1 MNQQP
6 TPLFK
11 PAPAEWAAKMKPA
24 AAHDHEPH
32 DGCCHHHHMNFGDS
46 GDLLSSKEKRALGLR
61 LTLALICVGLLLIA
75 LVIHLAWPAQSDLAS
90 LVAGIAAALV
100 AIPVL
105 QEAWRSLRQP
115 SLHGVTDQLVA
126 VALIAAWVVGDL
138 ETAALVPLAMV
149 IGHILE
155 ERSLLGSREAIAALG
170 RLSVTHAR
178 RLDADGKVTEI
189 SVDSLTVGMRVEIRP
204 GDRCPADGVVRSGSS
219 SIDTAPITG
228 ESVPVEV
235 KNGDAVYAGTIN
247 QQGRLEVE
255 VTSVGNDTT
264 LGKVVALLS
273 DAERA
278 KPPVTRLLERYAQPY
293 LITVILFSCAVWLL
307 TGSVESMMSVLVAAC
322 PCALVLAAPAT
333 AVAALAVAGRHGILV
348 KGTAF
353 LEELADVNSLV
364 LDKTGTV
371 TQGHLSL
378 HQAISVDGTDTDML
392 KKIAGSIGAMSN
404 HPVSQAV
411 AQAIVETDRINLND
425 VQEIS
430 GKGVTATMP
439 DGRRLIFG
447 RASFLGEHGIVT
459 PEVPVHDGPLVALGI
474 DKQCVGWL
482 LLSDEPKPEAYEALQ
497 DLRSLGLTHQVM
509 VTGDRRPVAEAVAK
523 QLGINHVEA
532 EVLPQQKLDTVL
544 KELAEG
550 RHPLVIGD
558 GVNDAL
564 ALKAGAVGIAMGGL
578 DASGRRVGGTD
589 VAMASSDLV
598 LMSND
603 LRRLG
608 SCIRLSRH
616 CRRTINI
623 NVLIGLGWTMVII
636 AGAALKFYGPIA
648 AVMLHNLGTLAV
660 MANAGRLLRF
670 DESGTHV
677 AR

>member
-1 MNQQP
+1 MNEP
-6 TPLFK
+6 TQLKWAQTIK
-11 PAPAEWAAKMKPA
+11 PASAQ
-24 AAHDHEPH
+24 PH
-32 DGCCHHHHMNFGDS
+32 DEHGDCCHHHHVDFSQS
-46 GDLLSSKEKRALGLR
+46 GDLLSSAEKRALGTR

-75 LVIHLAWPAQSDLAS
+75 LIIHVFIPAQADLAS
-90 LVAGIAAALV
+90 LVAGVAAALV

-105 QEAWRSLRQP
+105 SEAWRSLRQP

-149 IGHILE
+149 IGHVLE

-170 RLSVTHAR
+170 KLSATHAR
-178 RLDADGKVTEI
+178 VINKDGVVQEI
-189 SVDSLTVGMRVEIRP
+189 PSEQLSVGMRVEIRP
-204 GDRCPADGVVRSGSS
+204 GDRCPADGVVRVGQS

-235 KNGDAVYAGTIN
+235 NVGDTVFAGTIN
-247 QQGRLEVE
+247 QHGRLEVE
-255 VTSVGNDTT
+255 INKIGQETT

-293 LITVILFSCAVWLL
+293 LITVLLCALATWLL
-307 TGSVESMMSVLVAAC
+307 TGSVSAMMGVLVASC

-333 AVAALAVAGRHGILV
+333 AIAALAVAGRHGILV

-353 LEELADVNSLV
+353 LEELADVDSLV

-371 TQGHLSL
+371 TQGRLSVHAL
-378 HQAISVDGTDTDML
+378 QLAASATGDESQL
-392 KKIAGSIGAMSN
+392 KIIAASLAARSS
-404 HPVSQAV
+404 HPVSLAV
-411 AQAIVETDRINLND
+411 AGLIIPGEALNISD
-425 VQEIS
+425 VKEQS
-430 GKGVTATMP
+430 GKGVQGILP
-439 DGRRLIFG
+439 DGRKIILG
-447 RASFLGEHGIVT
+447 RASYLREQGVIVGDL
-459 PEVPVHDGPLVALGI
+459 PEHDGPIVALGVN
-474 DKQCVGWL
+474 QECLGWI
-482 LLSDEPKPEAYEALQ
+482 LLSDEPKAEAAEALAE
-497 DLRSLGLTHQVM
+497 LRTLGLSHQVM
-509 VTGDRRPVAEAVAK
+509 VTGDRRVVAEKIAR

-544 KELAEG
+544 KEINAG
-550 RHPLVIGD
+550 RRPLVIGD

-578 DASGRRVGGTD
+578 DASGKRFSGTD

-598 LMSND
+598 LMSHD

-623 NVLIGLGWTMVII
+623 NVLIGLGWTLLII
-636 AGAALKFYGPIA
+636 AGAALNFYGAIT
-648 AVMLHNLGTLAV
+648 AVLLHNLGTLAV

-670 DESGTHV
+670 DES
-677 AR
+677 RR

>member
-1 MNQQP
+1 MNQSP
-6 TPLFK
+6 IFK
-11 PAPAEWAAKMKPA
+11 PVGNNWAATMKPVVVA
-24 AAHDHEPH
+24 DHDHVEGG
-32 DGCCHHHHMNFGDS
+32 DCCHHHHLNFGDN
-46 GDLLSSKEKRALGLR
+46 GDLLSSKEKRSLGLR
-61 LTLALICVGLLLIA
+61 LTLALICVGLLLMA
-75 LVIHLAWPAQSDLAS
+75 LVIHVFLPAQADLAS
-90 LVAGIAAALV
+90 LVAGVAATLV

-149 IGHILE
+149 IGHVLE

-178 RLDADGKVTEI
+178 RCQADGSVVEI
-189 SVDSLTVGMRVEIRP
+189 PVDSLTVGMRVELRP
-204 GDRCPADGVVRSGSS
+204 GDRCPADGVVREGAS

-235 KNGDAVYAGTIN
+235 TAGDAVYAGTIN
-247 QQGRLEVE
+247 QQGRLVVE

-293 LITVILFSCAVWLL
+293 LIAVLLFAAATWLL
-307 TGSVESMMSVLVAAC
+307 TGSVAAMMGVLVASC

-333 AVAALAVAGRHGILV
+333 AIAALAVAGRHGILV

-353 LEELADVNSLV
+353 LEELADVDSLI

-378 HQAISVDGTDTDML
+378 HSVVSVAADDDQSWVR
-392 KKIAGSIGAMSN
+392 IAGSVGAVST

-411 AQAIVETDRINLND
+411 AAGVTQADRLALTN

-430 GKGVTATMP
+430 GKGVTATLP
-439 DGRRLIFG
+439 DGRNVVLG
-447 RASFLGEHGIVT
+447 RATFLSEQGIVV
-459 PEVPVHDGPLVALGI
+459 PAMPVHDGPLVALGI
-474 DKQCVGWL
+474 AGQCVGWL
-482 LLSDEPKPEAYEALQ
+482 LLSDEPKPEAGEALA
-497 DLRSLGLTHQVM
+497 DLRALGLSHQIM
-509 VTGDRRPVAEAVAK
+509 VTGDRRVVAEAIAK

-532 EVLPQQKLDTVL
+532 DVLPQQKLDCVL
-544 KELAEG
+544 RELKAG

-598 LMSND
+598 LMSHD

-616 CRRTINI
+616 CRKTINI
-623 NVLIGLGWTMVII
+623 NVLIGLGWTIVII
-636 AGAALKFYGPIA
+636 AGAALKLYGPIA

-670 DESGTHV
+670 DESG
-677 AR
+677 R